1 MGGENRSGGEAH
13 RAGAGSSPRG
23 RGKRIRG
30 GGAPSRQRL
39 IPAWAGKTTSLAGPS
54 PCAGAHPR
62 VGGENPSKS
71 RMRAAYHGSS
81 PRGRGKHQE
90 PDFECLG
97 VGLIPA
103 WAGKTWNMLMMRSAT
118 GAHPRV
124 GGENRTRQG
133 AYWLDEAHPRVGG
146 ENVLAA
152 PMIVLTWG
160 SSPRGRGKP
169 SRCPSSQTPRRLI
182 PAWAGKT
189 VPPVTLPG
197 YQGAHP
203 RVGGENANRDNKY
216 QLQKGSSPRG
226 RGKLVPCA
234 GIPGVAGLI
243 PAWAGKTF
251 GEATEMHASW
261 AHPRVGGENETRH
274 AYYESVTGSSPR
286 GRGKL

>member
-124 GGENRTRQG
+124 GGENRSLPGPSRKSG
-133 AYWLDEAHPRVGG
+133 
-146 ENVLAA
+146 
-152 PMIVLTWG
+152 G

-169 SRCPSSQTPRRLI
+169 RRPL
-182 PAWAGKT
+182 
-189 VPPVTLPG
+189 L
-197 YQGAHP
+197 
-203 RVGGENANRDNKY
+203 NRN
-216 QLQKGSSPRG
+216 R
-226 RGKLVPCA
+226 
-234 GIPGVAGLI
+234 AGLI
-243 PAWAGKTF
+243 PAWAGKTT
-251 GEATEMHASW
+251 GCHPRLLLRW
-261 AHPRVGGENETRH
+261 AHPRVGGEN
-274 AYYESVTGSSPR
+274 VFW
-286 GRGKL
+286 LCQQ